1 MARAAKD
8 HLEILA
14 SGLVISVIMMALAA
28 NLIAKLIHKHRWLA
42 WVGLTIIAY
51 VALEMIIRGGSQVAS
66 AVV

>member
-28 NLIAKLIHKHRWLA
+28 NLIAMLIHKHRWLA
-42 WVGLTIIAY
+42 WMGL
-51 VALEMIIRGGSQVAS
+51 
-66 AVV
+66 AVVVCIACDVIVRGDFPVAAAMA